1 MQKKHM
7 TKPQQKRT
15 LKTRANLISA
25 AKHIIDKDNFEAL
38 RVEDVISIA
47 RTAKG
52 TFFAHFKDKDAL
64 MDIIIGEKIDAYLD
78 NLEALPSPKTI
89 SDILN
94 AFEPLVQFMASERY
108 VFDLIIRYSGAAQI
122 DQIGHIATTFGR
134 QTTILESWLSEANFR
149 NDISPELQAEG
160 IQAFMIQAIALKFC
174 ELHNS
179 QSINDRFSLYLN
191 AWLKPIIAH

>member
-1 MQKKHM
+1 MQKNRM
-7 TKPQQKRT
+7 TKPIQKRT

-25 AKHIIDKDNFEAL
+25 AKQIIDKDNFEAL
-38 RVEDVISIA
+38 RIEDVISIA
-47 RTAKG
+47 GTAKG

-64 MDIIIGEKIDAYLD
+64 MDLIIGEKINVYLD
-78 NLEALPSPKTI
+78 EVETLPPPDSIT
-89 SDILN
+89 DILN

-108 VFDLIIRYSGAAQI
+108 VFDVIIRYSGAAQI

-134 QTTILESWLSEANFR
+134 QTTVLESWLSKANFR
-149 NDISPELQAEG
+149 KDISPELQAEG
-160 IQAFMIQAIALKFC
+160 IQAFMIQATALKFC

-191 AWLKPIIAH
+191 AWLKPIIAN